1 MKHLDSYLTQLRS
14 WLLRAAEL
22 MSLVLVVLIL
32 VYLLLGEASGDYV
45 VSVMTNVSLLI
56 SAVTPQAIIGV
67 ALIAALLKAVQQI
80 KKGRKGRVY
89 SEE

>member
-1 MKHLDSYLTQLRS
+1 MKHLDNYLTQLRS
-14 WLLRAAEL
+14 WLLRAVEL

-67 ALIAALLKAVQQI
+67 ALIAAVVAYL
-80 KKGRKGRVY
+80 RR
-89 SEE
+89 

>member
-1 MKHLDSYLTQLRS
+1 
-14 WLLRAAEL
+14 

-67 ALIAALLKAVQQI
+67 ALIAAVVAYL
-80 KKGRKGRVY
+80 RR
-89 SEE
+89 

>member
-32 VYLLLGEASGDYV
+32 VYLLLGQASGDYV

-67 ALIAALLKAVQQI
+67 ALIAAVVAYL
-80 KKGRKGRVY
+80 RR
-89 SEE
+89 

>member
-32 VYLLLGEASGDYV
+32 VSLLLGEASGDYV

-67 ALIAALLKAVQQI
+67 ALIAAVVAYL
-80 KKGRKGRVY
+80 RR
-89 SEE
+89 

>member
-67 ALIAALLKAVQQI
+67 ALIAAVVAYLRQ
-80 KKGRKGRVY
+80 
-89 SEE
+89 

>member
-32 VYLLLGEASGDYV
+32 VYLLLGAASGDYV

-67 ALIAALLKAVQQI
+67 ALIAAVVAYL
-80 KKGRKGRVY
+80 RR
-89 SEE
+89 

>member
-32 VYLLLGEASGDYV
+32 IYLLLGEASGDYV

-56 SAVTPQAIIGV
+56 TAVTPQAIIGV
-67 ALIAALLKAVQQI
+67 ALIAAVVAYL
-80 KKGRKGRVY
+80 RR
-89 SEE
+89 

>member
-1 MKHLDSYLTQLRS
+1 MKRLDSYLTQLRS

-32 VYLLLGEASGDYV
+32 VYLLLGQASGDYV

-67 ALIAALLKAVQQI
+67 ALIAAVVAYL
-80 KKGRKGRVY
+80 RR
-89 SEE
+89 

>member
-67 ALIAALLKAVQQI
+67 ALITAVVAYL
-80 KKGRKGRVY
+80 RR
-89 SEE
+89 

>member
-1 MKHLDSYLTQLRS
+1 MKQLDSFLIKLRS

-22 MSLVLVVLIL
+22 MALLLVVLVL

-56 SAVTPQAIIGV
+56 SAVTPQAIIGL
-67 ALIAALLKAVQQI
+67 ALIAAVVA
-80 KKGRKGRVY
+80 
-89 SEE
+89 

>member
-1 MKHLDSYLTQLRS
+1 MKHLDSYLVKLRS

-56 SAVTPQAIIGV
+56 STVTPQAIIGV
-67 ALIAALLKAVQQI
+67 ALIAAVVAYL
-80 KKGRKGRVY
+80 RR
-89 SEE
+89 

>member
-32 VYLLLGEASGDYV
+32 LYLLLGEASGDYV

-67 ALIAALLKAVQQI
+67 ALIAAVVAYL
-80 KKGRKGRVY
+80 RR
-89 SEE
+89 

>member
-14 WLLRAAEL
+14 WLLRVAEL

-67 ALIAALLKAVQQI
+67 ALIAAVVAYL
-80 KKGRKGRVY
+80 RR
-89 SEE
+89 